1 MSPAEASAVLGLL
14 AVAAVLG
21 LLVAAWLVIM
31 DSLIRRRGRPRW
43 RRRGCRGTVWLAHP
57 NKKKKKIIKRVVS
70 KSKFSEN
77 ALFETTLHIVTVGI
91 RTQGGMRCASTA
103 LSRAIYR
110 CLEGRAPIEPIL

>member
-1 MSPAEASAVLGLL
+1 MSPAEASAAFGLL

-43 RRRGCRGTVWLAHP
+43 RRPGSRDTVWLVHP
-57 NKKKKKIIKRVVS
+57 NKKKKRKGHFEKQVFG
-70 KSKFSEN
+70 KSAFRN
-77 ALFETTLHIVTVGI
+77 DPPFVTVGI

-110 CLEGRAPIEPIL
+110 CPGERTR